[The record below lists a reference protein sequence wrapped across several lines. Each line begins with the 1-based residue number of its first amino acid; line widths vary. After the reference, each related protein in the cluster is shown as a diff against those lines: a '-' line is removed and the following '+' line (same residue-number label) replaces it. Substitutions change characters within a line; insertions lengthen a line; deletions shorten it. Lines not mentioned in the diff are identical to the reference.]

1 MTVRPS
7 IAMQISMHPRD
18 TRIVRE
24 LLPHQLR
31 AWHGQ
36 VDAVDATIDTHLSG
50 GSHYRDSEYVGDSR
64 QLKAFLEE
72 LKKEFP
78 KLTFHE
84 VDYGPLTRAVV
95 SAEFFGSKRIPLKAW
110 DGGPIFAYFEGLHAA
125 RADHVL
131 HMDCDMLFG
140 GGSQIWL
147 DEAVAMM
154 RACPHVLFA
163 SPLSG
168 PPRPDGTLGEGHT
181 FLPGVGAVAPP
192 RRLDMPFPAWQ
203 FSTVS
208 TRIFLLD
215 VARFRER
222 VQALPVIP
230 PALHLRLKALRHGNP
245 PQAIPAEAILST
257 VLRQHGLHRV
267 DMLGSGSGMW
277 SLHPTSRTTTFFQGL
292 PDLIARVEAGDIP
305 DAQRGEFD
313 VHDALAN

>member
-1 MTVRPS
+1 MPSTQPS
-7 IAMQISMHPRD
+7 ILISAEAAI
-18 TRIVRE
+18 T
-24 LLPHQLR
+24 
-31 AWHGQ
+31 
-36 VDAVDATIDTHLSG
+36 ATANMSG
-50 GSHYRDSEYVGDSR
+50 TAGSS
-64 QLKAFLEE
+64 KAFLEE

-95 SAEFFGSKRIPLKAW
+95 SAEFFGSKRIPLKA
-110 DGGPIFAYFEGLHAA
+110 
-125 RADHVL
+125 
-131 HMDCDMLFG
+131 C
-140 GGSQIWL
+140 
-147 DEAVAMM
+147 
-154 RACPHVLFA
+154 
-163 SPLSG
+163 
-168 PPRPDGTLGEGHT
+168 
-181 FLPGVGAVAPP
+181 VGAVAPP

-313 VHDALAN
+313 VHDVLAN